1 MKRFLVCALAIGG
14 LVALATAQ
22 PRDASVFTHGYNNV
36 PAIKAYHLS
45 AAQEAQFSNADN
57 KRSCFWLAWELPT
70 ATRLDSA
77 MTEGGAANTGWGPIE
92 TPDDET
98 VIVKMA
104 WGTAGLYVLY
114 QVIDD
119 AWIGYVSPIDY
130 ENDCCELF
138 LDPHS
143 AQALYGAGTPY
154 FTAVDISQLT
164 ETYDQFQI
172 RFGGNEPVEQ
182 FSLNWW
188 NPSVV
193 GTGCTQPPQCVLY
206 QRNLTF
212 PEADLT
218 WGMKIE
224 IIPPAGNETNIRR
237 QEWMIPWALYGQP
250 PGKATPP
257 AESDRLAMCYGYND
271 RDDGL
276 EPSASA
282 IRWRNASDPY
292 TTAIDPSTSLTTTV
306 DSWGEVQF
314 VGDLNTAANVTDQ
327 QINQACIDVGCKHP
341 LVNAM
346 KQFKVQNTQYF
357 TLAGQRVSNLNTVP
371 SRTIVLE
378 RSVLSNG
385 TVNVKRIVRK

>member
-1 MKRFLVCALAIGG
+1 MKRFIVCALAIGG
-14 LVALATAQ
+14 LVALAAAQ

-36 PAIKAYHLS
+36 PSLKAYHLS
-45 AAQEAQFSNADN
+45 LSQELQFSNADN
-57 KRSCFWLAWELPT
+57 SRSCFWLAWEIPT

-77 MTEGGAANTGWGPIE
+77 MAEGIAANTAWGPVE
-92 TPDDET
+92 TPADET
-98 VIVKMA
+98 VIVKMG
-104 WGTAGLYVLY
+104 WGTKGLYVLY

-130 ENDCCELF
+130 ENDAVELF

-188 NPSVV
+188 NPTVI
-193 GTGCTQPPQCVLY
+193 GTGCTQPPQCVFY

-212 PEADLT
+212 PEAFTT
-218 WGMKIE
+218 WGMAIE
-224 IIPPAGNETNIRR
+224 IIPPRGDETNIRR

-250 PGKATPP
+250 PGKGSAP
-257 AESDRLAMCYGYND
+257 AEGDKLAMCFGYND

-282 IRWRNASDPY
+282 IRWRNAADPY
-292 TTAIDPSTSLTTTV
+292 AFEVNPGTGLTTTI
-306 DSWGEVQF
+306 DSWGEVDF
-314 VGDLNTAANVTDQ
+314 VGDLNTAANVTDTD
-327 QINQACIDVGCKHP
+327 ISNLCNTGCKQP

-346 KQFKVQNTQYF
+346 RQFKVQNTQYF